1 MEEQENGSRIS
12 YVQRRSRQPSDKAH
26 IFDWQRSR
34 YMPKATSKAQQRKY
48 FALANQGK
56 ITTATAKAHAHKG
69 KSFKTLP
76 ARARAQG
83 RKR

>member
-48 FALANQGK
+48 FALARKGQ
-56 ITTATAKAHAHKG
+56 ISTATAKAHARKG
-69 KSFKTLP
+69 KAFKSLP
-76 ARARAQG
+76 PRAKT